1 MGNDTFAMLIADD
14 CLTSNIFETFRGCS
28 AGSGRGIKS
37 EYAKQGSDETIGSI
51 DGDLIVD

>member
-1 MGNDTFAMLIADD
+1 VGNDTFAMLIADD